1 MDTNPLHDLIIFG
14 GKSCLTLTKK
24 ICTELG
30 ISPGKISSKN
40 FADGEINLQLEENVR
55 DKHVV
60 IIQNTG
66 PKAEYFLELAFMID
80 AVIGSSAKKITV
92 FTPYFGYGRQERKD
106 RPRVPISA
114 RAILRML
121 ESLGVDHFIFCD
133 LHTSAI
139 QGFTTVPSDHIYARK
154 TFVNHI
160 KKIFQQQL
168 ADNSLAVVAPDAGA
182 TKVDRAYA
190 ERLGDN
196 VPIVMIDKR
205 RPKANEVE
213 VMNIVGE
220 VKNKTC
226 LIIDDIVDTGKTT
239 VKGAEALIK
248 NGAKEVY
255 IMVVNGLFSNDAI
268 RNFNQAKS
276 IKKVYVS
283 DTLIDLDS
291 FRPGMKKIK
300 IISLA
305 PDFAEVIRH
314 VHTGE
319 SLSKMFE

>member
-1 MDTNPLHDLIIFG
+1 MEDDLKDLIIFG
-14 GKSCLTLTKK
+14 GKSCLTITKE
-24 ICTELG
+24 ICKKLKVE
-30 ISPGKISSKN
+30 PGKIFSEN
-40 FADGEINLQLEENVR
+40 FADGEINLQLGENVR

-80 AVIGSSAKKITV
+80 AAKGSSAKSITS
-92 FTPYFGYGRQERKD
+92 FIPYFGYGRQERKD

-114 RAILRML
+114 RTILHML
-121 ESLGVDHFIFCD
+121 ESLGVNHFIFCD

-139 QGFTTVPSDHIYARK
+139 QGFTTVPSDHIFARR
-154 TFVNHI
+154 TYIQFI
-160 KKIFQQQL
+160 KQQFAQQL
-168 ADNSLAVVAPDAGA
+168 LDNSLAVTAPDAGA

-213 VMNIVGE
+213 IINIIGE

-226 LIIDDIVDTGKTT
+226 LVIDDIIDTGKTT
-239 VKGAEALIK
+239 IKGAEALMDK
-248 NGAKEVY
+248 GAKEVY
-255 IMVVNGLFSNDAI
+255 VMIVNGLFSNNAV
-268 RNFNQAKS
+268 RNFNQAKA

-283 DTLIDLDS
+283 DTLIDLGTFQS
-291 FRPGMKKIK
+291 GMKKIK